1 MAESLPLLLQ
11 RLRPC
16 HRLISAILPLPAP
29 FPWFMY
35 ASGPWHNQERGHFA
49 QSIRRKH
56 ARFLAKPLCKQ
67 FIHSEQRLPE
77 KPESTVFGRPGT
89 SAMRVHFPPLPVGW
103 FSHIIYSARL
113 FACRS
118 RVIMSKRKVAE
129 VSAAVGDKA
138 AGKRRAE
145 IEPEAEPD
153 DVLGVGGLLS
163 EVGGDLMDNADD
175 LADQLSA
182 GEQQLDEDEE
192 DDLLAAALG
201 GDDDDDGPDEGHAE
215 AAGPALPEPGDLPD
229 GVTEESLTS
238 DESITLPEMTLAQ
251 ARRVAMALAKNEN
264 LTKVKLESGS
274 ELAVGDLKEDEELE
288 WDSEEYTDVEA
299 IIVAEL
305 LKNNETVHRLDLA
318 RNQIS
323 DAGVCALALM
333 VQSNSTIEYL
343 NLESN
348 TFGERGGTAIL
359 QALESNTSLQYL
371 NLMYNSVPTSTQG
384 AIRQLWSGSRSV
396 GLHL

>member
-1 MAESLPLLLQ
+1 
-11 RLRPC
+11 
-16 HRLISAILPLPAP
+16 
-29 FPWFMY
+29 
-35 ASGPWHNQERGHFA
+35 
-49 QSIRRKH
+49 
-56 ARFLAKPLCKQ
+56 
-67 FIHSEQRLPE
+67 
-77 KPESTVFGRPGT
+77 
-89 SAMRVHFPPLPVGW
+89 
-103 FSHIIYSARL
+103 
-113 FACRS
+113 
-118 RVIMSKRKVAE
+118 MSKRKAPE
-129 VSAAVGDKA
+129 PTGGKA
-138 AGKRRAE
+138 SGKQRAE
-145 IEPEAEPD
+145 EFD
-153 DVLGVGGLLS
+153 DDGLLGDGLLGDGADLT
-163 EVGGDLMDNADD
+163 EVVDNADA
-175 LADQLSA
+175 LADA
-182 GEQQLDEDEE
+182 IGGDEDVVDE
-192 DDLLAAALG
+192 DDGGDEDALLAAALG
-201 GDDDDDGPDEGHAE
+201 GDDEDDGGGPESE
-215 AAGPALPEPGDLPD
+215 APPSGPALPEPGELPD
-229 GVTEESLTS
+229 GVSEEQLTS
-238 DESITLPEMTLAQ
+238 GEEVDLTACGELTLAQ
-251 ARRVAMALAKNEN
+251 ARRVAMLLVKNTE
-264 LTKVKLESGS
+264 LTTVKVGSS
-274 ELAVGDLKEDEELE
+274 ELAVGDLREEGELE

>member
-1 MAESLPLLLQ
+1 MAESLPCFLQ
-11 RLRPC
+11 HLRPC

-29 FPWFMY
+29 FPWFMD

-49 QSIRRKH
+49 QSIRHKH
-56 ARFLAKPLCKQ
+56 ARFLVKPLCIL

-77 KPESTVFGRPGT
+77 KAGSTVFGRAGT
-89 SAMRVHFPPLPVGW
+89 SVMRAHFPPLPVGW
-103 FSHIIYSARL
+103 FSHNHL
-113 FACRS
+113 FRASLACRS

-182 GEQQLDEDEE
+182 GEQQLDQDEE

>member
-1 MAESLPLLLQ
+1 
-11 RLRPC
+11 
-16 HRLISAILPLPAP
+16 
-29 FPWFMY
+29 
-35 ASGPWHNQERGHFA
+35 
-49 QSIRRKH
+49 
-56 ARFLAKPLCKQ
+56 
-67 FIHSEQRLPE
+67 
-77 KPESTVFGRPGT
+77 
-89 SAMRVHFPPLPVGW
+89 
-103 FSHIIYSARL
+103 
-113 FACRS
+113 
-118 RVIMSKRKVAE
+118 MSKRKVAE

-182 GEQQLDEDEE
+182 GEQQLDEDEG

-384 AIRQLWSGSRSV
+384 AIRQLRSGSRSV

>member
-1 MAESLPLLLQ
+1 MFRWLSRIELVVITPLL
-11 RLRPC
+11 
-16 HRLISAILPLPAP
+16 
-29 FPWFMY
+29 
-35 ASGPWHNQERGHFA
+35 
-49 QSIRRKH
+49 
-56 ARFLAKPLCKQ
+56 FLNS
-67 FIHSEQRLPE
+67 F
-77 KPESTVFGRPGT
+77 
-89 SAMRVHFPPLPVGW
+89 
-103 FSHIIYSARL
+103 
-113 FACRS
+113 
-118 RVIMSKRKVAE
+118 
-129 VSAAVGDKA
+129 
-138 AGKRRAE
+138 
-145 IEPEAEPD
+145 
-153 DVLGVGGLLS
+153 
-163 EVGGDLMDNADD
+163 
-175 LADQLSA
+175 
-182 GEQQLDEDEE
+182 
-192 DDLLAAALG
+192 
-201 GDDDDDGPDEGHAE
+201 
-215 AAGPALPEPGDLPD
+215 
-229 GVTEESLTS
+229 
-238 DESITLPEMTLAQ
+238 
-251 ARRVAMALAKNEN
+251 AMALAKNEN